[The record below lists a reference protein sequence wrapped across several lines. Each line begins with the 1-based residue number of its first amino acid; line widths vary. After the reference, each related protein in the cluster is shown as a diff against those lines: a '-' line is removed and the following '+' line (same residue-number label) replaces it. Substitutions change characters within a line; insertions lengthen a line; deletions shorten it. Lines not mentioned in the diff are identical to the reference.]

1 MRRLEA
7 ASWVLTLCYPLR
19 LSQAKTLAAVVPSAM
34 RCQRAS
40 LANLGRGLTGTA
52 AKHAIKRVWR
62 FCDNHRVTASDAM
75 AGLIGRLCRRR
86 KKKPLL
92 VALDW
97 TEIRSF
103 HTLMASAVMKG
114 RSLPLLWESYPEWHF
129 HRSQNAL
136 EEGLLVLLRTL
147 IPREVTVVLLA
158 DRGFG
163 RTEMARLCQRLEFR
177 YLIRVKSDVYIDHP
191 RYRGLLHDYPVRK
204 GMRRVLRGVRY
215 RRDDPV
221 TQNLVIRWKE
231 GLPAGRDEPWFL
243 MTDLAAD
250 AVTLTDCYGKR
261 MTVEELF
268 RDGKNK
274 RNGWSLRDTQVGKAP
289 RLDRLLLILALAYW
303 LLVGIG
309 LLAGRR
315 YRPGRWCSSNDP
327 RQCSAFTV
335 GKIMVDDM
343 QVSPA
348 QALAAV
354 LAATI
359 NILGKLGAT

>member
-7 ASWVLTLCYPLR
+7 ASWVLSLCYGLR
-19 LSQAKTLAAVVPSAM
+19 LSQAKTLAAIVPSAM
-34 RCQRAS
+34 RVQRVS
-40 LANLGRGLTGTA
+40 LANLGRGLPAPA

-62 FCDNHRVTASDAM
+62 FCDNGRVVVSDAM
-75 AGLIGRLCRRR
+75 AGLIARLCKRR

-103 HTLMASAVMKG
+103 HTLMASVVMKG
-114 RSLPLLWESYPEWHF
+114 RALPLLWESYPEWHF

-147 IPREVTVVLLA
+147 IPREVPVVLLA

-163 RTEMARLCQRLEFR
+163 RTEMARLCQSLEFR
-177 YLIRVKSDVYIDHP
+177 YVIRIKADVHIEHQSYK
-191 RYRGLLHDYPVRK
+191 GLLHDYPVKR

-215 RRDDPV
+215 RKSDPV
-221 TQNLVIRWKE
+221 THHLVIRWKQ
-231 GLPAGRDEPWFL
+231 GLPARRDEPWFL
-243 MTDLAAD
+243 MTDLAESAIE
-250 AVTLTDCYGKR
+250 LTDCYGKR
-261 MTVEELF
+261 MTIEELF

-274 RNGWSLRDTQVGKAP
+274 RNGWSLRDTQLEKAA

-303 LLVGIG
+303 LLVGVG
-309 LLAGRR
+309 LLARQH
-315 YRPGRWCSSNDP
+315 YRPGRWCSSNDE
-327 RQCSAFTV
+327 RQCSVFTI
-335 GKIMVDDM
+335 GRILLDDM
-343 QVSPA
+343 QVSA
-348 QALAAV
+348 DQAFAAI

-359 NILGKLGAT
+359 DVLGKLGTT

>member
-7 ASWVLTLCYPLR
+7 ASWVLTLCYALR
-19 LSQAKTLAAVVPSAM
+19 LSQAKTLAAIVPSAM
-34 RCQRAS
+34 HCQRVS

-62 FCDNHRVTASDAM
+62 FCDNHRVTVSDAM
-75 AGLIGRLCRRR
+75 TGLIDQLFRRR
-86 KKKPLL
+86 QKKPLL
-92 VALDW
+92 IALDG
-97 TEIRSF
+97 TEIRAF
-103 HTLMASAVMKG
+103 HTLMASVVMKG
-114 RSLPLLWESYPEWHF
+114 RSLPLLGESYPQWHF

-147 IPREVTVVLLA
+147 VPRRVPVILLA

-163 RTEMARLCQRLEFR
+163 RTEMARLCQRLELH
-177 YLIRVKSDVYIDHP
+177 YLIRIKSDVYIDHP
-191 RYRGLLHDYPVRK
+191 RYRGLLHDYLVRK
-204 GMRRVLRGVRY
+204 GMRRILRGVRY
-215 RRDDPV
+215 RKDDPV
-221 TQNLVIRWKE
+221 THNLVIRWKE
-231 GLPAGRDEPWFL
+231 GLLAGRDEPWFL
-243 MTDLAAD
+243 MTDLD
-250 AVTLTDCYGKR
+250 ANAIALTDGYGKR
-261 MTVEELF
+261 MTIEELF

-274 RNGWSLRDTQVGKAP
+274 RNGWSLRDTQVEKAS

-309 LLAGRR
+309 LLAGQQ

-327 RQCSAFTV
+327 HQCSAFTI

-348 QALAAV
+348 QAFAAV

-359 NILGKLGAT
+359 DILGKLGTT

>member
-1 MRRLEA
+1 MRRLDA
-7 ASWVLTLCYPLR
+7 VSWVLSLCYGLR
-19 LSQAKTLAAVVPSAM
+19 LSQAKTLAAIVPSAM
-34 RCQRAS
+34 RCQRVS

-62 FCDNHRVTASDAM
+62 FCDNHRVAPSDAM
-75 AGLIGRLCRRR
+75 AGLIHRLCQRR
-86 KKKPLL
+86 KKRPLL

-136 EEGLLVLLRTL
+136 EEGLLVLLRAL
-147 IPREVTVVLLA
+147 IPRDVAVILLA

-163 RTEMARLCQRLEFR
+163 RTEMARLCQRLDFR
-177 YLIRVKSDVYIDHP
+177 YVIRIKADVYIEHKS
-191 RYRGLLHDYPVRK
+191 YRGLLHDYPVKK
-204 GMRRVLRGVRY
+204 GVRRVLREVRY
-215 RRDDPV
+215 RKGDPV
-221 TQNLVIRWKE
+221 THNLVIRWKH
-231 GLPAGRDEPWFL
+231 GLPARRDEPWFL
-243 MTDLAAD
+243 MTDLGEG
-250 AVTLTDCYGKR
+250 AVGLTDCYGKR
-261 MTVEELF
+261 MTTEELF

-274 RNGWSLRDTQVGKAP
+274 RNGWSLRDTQLGKAS

-303 LLVGIG
+303 LLVGVG
-309 LLAGRR
+309 LLARQR

-327 RQCSAFTV
+327 GQCSAFTI
-335 GKIMVDDM
+335 GKVMLDDM
-343 QVSPA
+343 QVSA
-348 QALAAV
+348 EQAFAAA

-359 NILGKLGAT
+359 DILGKLGTT